1 MKNTTCRETIDLLM
15 DYLEER
21 LPPEDRE
28 ALDAHFAACA
38 PCLAFVRSY
47 RETPRIL
54 REATA
59 ATLPGHVEASL
70 KTFLRAKTTAFKS
83 R

>member
-1 MKNTTCRETIDLLM
+1 MKNKTCRETIDLLM

-21 LPPEDRE
+21 LPNEDRE

-59 ATLPGHVEASL
+59 APIPTEVE
-70 KTFLRAKTTAFKS
+70 KRLREYLAKK
-83 R
+83 RG